1 MQGDPPS
8 ARFASTSPAS
18 GGGKSS
24 VDVGQSIDDGP
35 WTGFQKRGVLLAAL
49 AILLDGFDGQLIGY
63 AIPVIIQEWGVSREA
78 FAPVVAAGLI
88 GMGIGSVIAGY
99 ISDRLGRRVAI
110 IGSVLLF
117 GVATS
122 AIGFSEN
129 LATIALLRFVAG
141 LGIGGAL
148 PTCTTMSAELTPAR
162 RRTLAITGTIV
173 CVPLGGM
180 LAGVYAGNI
189 LPEFG
194 WRVLFW
200 AGGAL
205 PALLSLVLIAF
216 LPESPRF
223 LVRRPSRWRELKS
236 LLARMSRPVDESAVF
251 TDAAEQRLERREGF
265 LALFQADRIRDTV
278 ALWVAFFLSLL
289 SVYTAFSWL
298 PTMLTSEGLNVGI
311 GAAGL
316 AAYNLGGVIGA
327 LACAVAITRFGSR
340 WPIAVACGG
349 GALSAF
355 FLQGASIADTN
366 LLILGLG
373 IHGLFVNGA
382 QSTMFVLCAY
392 VYPTNVRATGT
403 ASAMGFG
410 RLGAILSAFAG
421 AAVISAGGADAYFG
435 MLALAM
441 TGVLIALMAV
451 KNHVPA
457 FGSGIANT
465 GGAEIPRMKAIR

>member
-1 MQGDPPS
+1 M
-8 ARFASTSPAS
+8 STSA
-18 GGGKSS
+18 
-24 VDVGQSIDDGP
+24 QSIDDGP

-180 LAGVYAGNI
+180 LAGVYAGTI

-205 PALLSLVLIAF
+205 PALLSHRADRVLAGIAAG
-216 LPESPRF
+216 SWCGGR
-223 LVRRPSRWRELKS
+223 SRWR
-236 LLARMSRPVDESAVF
+236 R
-251 TDAAEQRLERREGF
+251 AE
-265 LALFQADRIRDTV
+265 V
-278 ALWVAFFLSLL
+278 APGAHVA
-289 SVYTAFSWL
+289 
-298 PTMLTSEGLNVGI
+298 
-311 GAAGL
+311 
-316 AAYNLGGVIGA
+316 
-327 LACAVAITRFGSR
+327 
-340 WPIAVACGG
+340 
-349 GALSAF
+349 
-355 FLQGASIADTN
+355 
-366 LLILGLG
+366 
-373 IHGLFVNGA
+373 
-382 QSTMFVLCAY
+382 
-392 VYPTNVRATGT
+392 
-403 ASAMGFG
+403 
-410 RLGAILSAFAG
+410 
-421 AAVISAGGADAYFG
+421 
-435 MLALAM
+435 
-441 TGVLIALMAV
+441 
-451 KNHVPA
+451 
-457 FGSGIANT
+457 
-465 GGAEIPRMKAIR
+465 PRG